1 MGGAPMTE
9 QGLVAASAARSP
21 TTTDG
26 PAIALRDISFRYA
39 PGAPLA
45 LDGVSVQVREGAIT
59 ALLGPNGSGKSTL
72 LHLLLGL
79 LPAEVGE
86 VWLMGQRHAAY
97 TRREL
102 SQLIGLVPQDEHV
115 TFELSV
121 LEYALLGR
129 APHLGLLE
137 LPQPSDREL
146 AREALQTAGIATL
159 AQRAVTSLSGGEK
172 QLATV
177 ARALTQEPRILLL
190 DEPTSHLDLANA
202 RRILGVLRA
211 LCEAGKTI
219 VLTTHDPNAAA
230 SVAHEVI
237 LLRNGQVLAAGPTS
251 QVLTSGYLS
260 ATYGVP
266 VEVAMVHGR
275 PLVLPWVETQGC

>member
-1 MGGAPMTE
+1 MTHS
-9 QGLVAASAARSP
+9 GWA
-21 TTTDG
+21 TTDDG
-26 PAIALRDISFRYA
+26 IAIALRDVSFRYSPEA
-39 PGAPLA
+39 SLA
-45 LDGVSVQVREGAIT
+45 LDSVNVQVRGGAIT

-79 LPAEVGE
+79 LPAQQGQ
-86 VWLMGQRHAAY
+86 VWVMGQQHGAY

-102 SQLIGLVPQDEHV
+102 SQLVGLVPQDEHV

-129 APHLGLLE
+129 APHLGLLD
-137 LPQPSDREL
+137 LPQPADRAL
-146 AREALQTAGIATL
+146 ALEALQTTGIAAL

-211 LCEAGKTI
+211 LRDGGRTM

-230 SVAHEVI
+230 SVADEVI
-237 LLRNGQVLAAGPTS
+237 LLREGRVLAAGPTAK
-251 QVLTSGYLS
+251 VLTSDYLS

-266 VEVAMVHGR
+266 VEVVVVHGR
-275 PLVLPWVETQGC
+275 PLVLPWTES

>member
-1 MGGAPMTE
+1 
-9 QGLVAASAARSP
+9 VR
-21 TTTDG
+21 
-26 PAIALRDISFRYA
+26 ALKSLTMDF
-39 PGAPLA
+39 G
-45 LDGVSVQVREGAIT
+45 DGVF

-79 LPAEVGE
+79 LPAGGGE
-86 VWLMGQRHAAY
+86 VRIMGQRYDTY
-97 TRREL
+97 TRRQL
-102 SQLIGLVPQDEHV
+102 SQLMGLVPQDEHV

-137 LPQPSDREL
+137 LPQPRDRQR
-146 AREALQTAGIATL
+146 AREALRMAGIEAL

-202 RRILGVLRA
+202 RCILDVLRA
-211 LCEAGKTI
+211 LREAGKTI

-230 SVAHEVI
+230 SVADDVI
-237 LLRNGQVLAAGPTS
+237 LLRQGRVLAAGPTA
-251 QVLTSGYLS
+251 QVLTTEHLS
-260 ATYGVP
+260 ATYGVA
-266 VEVAMVHGR
+266 VEVITVRDR
-275 PLVLPWVETQGC
+275 PLVLPWVEA